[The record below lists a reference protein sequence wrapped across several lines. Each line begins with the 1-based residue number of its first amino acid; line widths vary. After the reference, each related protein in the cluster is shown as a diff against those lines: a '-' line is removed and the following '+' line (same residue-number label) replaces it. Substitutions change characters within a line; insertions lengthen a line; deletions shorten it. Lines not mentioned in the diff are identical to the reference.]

1 MIVKIPVAD
10 LINNIKS
17 EIWPICHCLGLGHET
32 MACAVCLSILLLHPL
47 DHIEWLFITGFDKF
61 CKVSIHD
68 VQYNMSWNVIAKP
81 AANIYMLF
89 FIQMNYVWYSA
100 DNKPCV
106 TADWNN
112 GLYMNTRRVYF
123 NSVFAVTD
131 YYFSSVID
139 PGTDG
144 SCVVIVYIREYKP
157 LWKMFPCDETISLYW
172 ICKSPI
178 KTHNAIHKMVYP
190 SLWCANRYLLI
201 NNTCYQYIFLP
212 STNNDN
218 IKFRVAKLDV
228 LYLNRVLANH
238 GVEVYFLGSGAV
250 NMAYKQSVQGGLAF
264 PYTNV
269 SFRSTG
275 VKKFEL
281 QKWIPIPLFVVLLCS
296 SVKMGHVGSNQ
307 PSACRTLNVHRH
319 YVLV

>member
-1 MIVKIPVAD
+1 
-10 LINNIKS
+10 
-17 EIWPICHCLGLGHET
+17 
-32 MACAVCLSILLLHPL
+32 
-47 DHIEWLFITGFDKF
+47 
-61 CKVSIHD
+61 
-68 VQYNMSWNVIAKP
+68 MSLNVIAKP

-89 FIQMNYVWYSA
+89 FIQMNYVWSSA
-100 DNKPCV
+100 DNKPCI

-112 GLYMNTRRVYF
+112 GLYMNTHRVYF
-123 NSVFAVTD
+123 ISVFAVTD
-131 YYFSSVID
+131 YYFSSLID

-144 SCVVIVYIREYKP
+144 NCVVIVYIREYKP
-157 LWKMFPCDETISLYW
+157 LWKMFPCDSQR
-172 ICKSPI
+172 
-178 KTHNAIHKMVYP
+178 YP
-190 SLWCANRYLLI
+190 QDGLPFTWCANRYLLI

-218 IKFRVAKLDV
+218 INFRVAKLDA
-228 LYLNRVLANH
+228 LYLNRVLTNH
-238 GVEVYFLGSGAV
+238 GVEVYFLGCGAV
-250 NMAYKQSVQGGLAF
+250 YMAYKQSVQGGLAF

-281 QKWIPIPLFVVLLCS
+281 QKWIPTPLFVVLLCS

-307 PSACRTLNVHRH
+307 PSACRTFTVHRH